1 NIGRGGADNGTGSV
15 AYMFSPFLE
24 TTSSDAD
31 QAGQLHT
38 VVPSDGASTETITCD
53 VQNDLASEEALSL
66 LFTGSASLF
75 GCEKHRD
82 PGAASR
88 LHSASEAIGRSCKA
102 RSRTQGG
109 VAGRTDSSG
118 WVAYATG
125 AGGRSS
131 PAHGLAVIH
140 GPHAPGEGPALHSC
154 ASVQYSGR
162 EANDIHVASPRS
174 TDATLTSL
182 TLTGA
187 GGYGPFDALRQLDW
201 EATHADVELLWPTRA
216 YWEGAWRDAP
226 VQLPAGVTWL
236 SVEGEGASWLARVD
250 TDMRYLGA
258 TPQGDPNFGRRLLL
272 RQTERL
278 QLQVGYS
285 EIAVTVTARDG
296 WSSETYQL
304 QVRKFASSS
313 DAHLLY
319 VGCSSLEEHM
329 DGLQMHK
336 YLPCLLSPEFS
347 PPHTVYNVSLAYNA
361 KYMILHHITA
371 HPQALVRILVEYGP
385 EEHELPRQ
393 EIRLN
398 PPGQATVAH
407 LTVTSRDQSTCAQ
420 YTFRVSELR
429 LPPPPPPPAPP
440 SPPPA
445 PESPNPPR
453 SPPYPPSPPFP
464 PPAPPSPPRSPA
476 AGLDGV
482 IVGVV
487 IGGVLVAAMLAGYLF
502 RRRLPCTCFHEQPQQ
517 FAYTKANGAQL
528 VAMGRAGKCPPS
540 PPPTTE
546 DRVLGMHL
554 PLVGATEESARCLGV
569 PPESSTSR
577 HLLDLRAH
585 PGRLGGMQPAA
596 SGGDEILAL
605 QARYKGGGAWPSSP
619 QPTPSSGVER
629 HANDTPFE
637 LRFPHRVTFH
647 TTEGVGGEVLVH
659 SLGGGAGGSSIDGSR
674 SDEDAIC
681 GGGGDDGGVRSD
693 TAAAQDP
700 VEGAKETARI
710 IYRCQILRLQ
720 FAGGESALTG
730 NGSTGALRH
739 HLQPAGAIS
748 STHRSAVDNQGAP
761 HPGSIDT
768 AELCPAGSRAGM
780 PAPRDG
786 IEADAA
792 AFPQLQGAELRD
804 VGVGLMIWA
813 VDKPEAAEG
822 ARREQRLVWKACA
835 AKDWG
840 FGVPEGG
847 EPPSWMLLSEVEE
860 DVDEG
865 METESPATEEETA
878 VASSQP
884 ARLTL
889 RPPPALMADVQRHLL
904 PVPAPDAAT
913 TRRSSYPLTTLPAAL
928 CCGLDDPRVA
938 TRLRALTRSPPAA
951 RNESSHRVPPAQ
963 AMCPLPAGEGRA
975 RSKGGAPGGGV
986 SRVMVGAC
994 SGAAE
999 GGENP
1004 AGLVQVVRHP
1014 ATASDSSAAWRGGRH
1029 VENGDAPTRS
1039 GERPRAGDLEGLGG
1053 ASSASQGSGERVEGW
1068 GASASGTTGCSQADD
1083 SMGGGESPQAEKGAE
1098 GSEGGAE
1105 GRMAG
1110 ARAEQGEGHGAV
1122 REQRGAGGA
1131 EEGGGTAAAEPQGNA
1146 AQVLGWTEVAPPD
1159 GPAAGV
1165 LRRVLVMGRST
1176 ASAAPDEAP
1185 GAVRVQRVTAG
1196 GSRHGDASAD
1206 NCWAPSVEFCQME
1219 SSAEPRI
1226 PQTILKLP
1234 HRVCFRTAELL
1245 EVGRL
1250 FPLPL
1255 PPFQTLRIIC
1265 LHQAS
1270 TNLRSKRATFAK
1282 AFFLGS
1288 GGEASMEQI
1297 PETGRRPLV
1306 EMCKTAQGS

>member
-1 NIGRGGADNGTGSV
+1 
-15 AYMFSPFLE
+15 
-24 TTSSDAD
+24 
-31 QAGQLHT
+31 
-38 VVPSDGASTETITCD
+38 
-53 VQNDLASEEALSL
+53 
-66 LFTGSASLF
+66 
-75 GCEKHRD
+75 
-82 PGAASR
+82 
-88 LHSASEAIGRSCKA
+88 
-102 RSRTQGG
+102 
-109 VAGRTDSSG
+109 
-118 WVAYATG
+118 
-125 AGGRSS
+125 
-131 PAHGLAVIH
+131 
-140 GPHAPGEGPALHSC
+140 
-154 ASVQYSGR
+154 
-162 EANDIHVASPRS
+162 
-174 TDATLTSL
+174 
-182 TLTGA
+182 
-187 GGYGPFDALRQLDW
+187 
-201 EATHADVELLWPTRA
+201 
-216 YWEGAWRDAP
+216 
-226 VQLPAGVTWL
+226 
-236 SVEGEGASWLARVD
+236 
-250 TDMRYLGA
+250 
-258 TPQGDPNFGRRLLL
+258 
-272 RQTERL
+272 
-278 QLQVGYS
+278 
-285 EIAVTVTARDG
+285 
-296 WSSETYQL
+296 
-304 QVRKFASSS
+304 
-313 DAHLLY
+313 
-319 VGCSSLEEHM
+319 
-329 DGLQMHK
+329 
-336 YLPCLLSPEFS
+336 
-347 PPHTVYNVSLAYNA
+347 
-361 KYMILHHITA
+361 
-371 HPQALVRILVEYGP
+371 
-385 EEHELPRQ
+385 
-393 EIRLN
+393 
-398 PPGQATVAH
+398 
-407 LTVTSRDQSTCAQ
+407 CAQ

-1245 EVGRL
+1245 EGEVLVHSLGRPTGRPHRWQPGNPEIGGLPLGVTVPINPGYRCQVTKFPPTDMTPSEAGQEAGLMMWVADEVEEAGEDELIWRACWASLWPRAKDDPSSQLAHAAVPMAAVPEDGIPSAGPQALWALVAAALGCPPAMRIPGGLACGLRERTIVSELDYLQRCALAEACAGSPTQPSSTPTAPPSASPSTVKHCSEPSAGPPPSSSPVCGNLPAHLTTAFSTGEEEEMSPVHSPGNLSAPSLPSSPGSLHSPTSPPPPVPALPWPSLPSPRSLKPAEDESWAEAAAYEEVTVEEEAEVSGAPPSSSEPTRRVLKMPHLVKFRTSQRIKGEVVVHSLGKAISAWPHWKPVMSEVLPSGLAIPIHCGYRCEALACSLAHPPADIMVWVTASEAAPGVDAEVGRSRAVWRACYSQAWPAVLQDAELLLAEVMAESNPQDVGPQNLWNALSLKLCPSRRMFIPGGL
-1250 FPLPL
+1250 FCG
-1255 PPFQTLRIIC
+1255 LREEHVVAE
-1265 LHQAS
+1265 LHRMQ
-1270 TNLRSKRATFAK
+1270 
-1282 AFFLGS
+1282 
-1288 GGEASMEQI
+1288 
-1297 PETGRRPLV
+1297 
-1306 EMCKTAQGS
+1306 

>member
-1 NIGRGGADNGTGSV
+1 
-15 AYMFSPFLE
+15 
-24 TTSSDAD
+24 
-31 QAGQLHT
+31 
-38 VVPSDGASTETITCD
+38 
-53 VQNDLASEEALSL
+53 
-66 LFTGSASLF
+66 
-75 GCEKHRD
+75 
-82 PGAASR
+82 
-88 LHSASEAIGRSCKA
+88 
-102 RSRTQGG
+102 
-109 VAGRTDSSG
+109 
-118 WVAYATG
+118 
-125 AGGRSS
+125 
-131 PAHGLAVIH
+131 
-140 GPHAPGEGPALHSC
+140 
-154 ASVQYSGR
+154 
-162 EANDIHVASPRS
+162 
-174 TDATLTSL
+174 
-182 TLTGA
+182 
-187 GGYGPFDALRQLDW
+187 
-201 EATHADVELLWPTRA
+201 
-216 YWEGAWRDAP
+216 
-226 VQLPAGVTWL
+226 
-236 SVEGEGASWLARVD
+236 
-250 TDMRYLGA
+250 
-258 TPQGDPNFGRRLLL
+258 
-272 RQTERL
+272 
-278 QLQVGYS
+278 
-285 EIAVTVTARDG
+285 
-296 WSSETYQL
+296 
-304 QVRKFASSS
+304 
-313 DAHLLY
+313 
-319 VGCSSLEEHM
+319 
-329 DGLQMHK
+329 
-336 YLPCLLSPEFS
+336 
-347 PPHTVYNVSLAYNA
+347 
-361 KYMILHHITA
+361 
-371 HPQALVRILVEYGP
+371 
-385 EEHELPRQ
+385 
-393 EIRLN
+393 
-398 PPGQATVAH
+398 
-407 LTVTSRDQSTCAQ
+407 
-420 YTFRVSELR
+420 
-429 LPPPPPPPAPP
+429 
-440 SPPPA
+440 
-445 PESPNPPR
+445 
-453 SPPYPPSPPFP
+453 
-464 PPAPPSPPRSPA
+464 
-476 AGLDGV
+476 
-482 IVGVV
+482 
-487 IGGVLVAAMLAGYLF
+487 MLAGYLF

-1004 AGLVQVVRHP
+1004 AGLVQV
-1014 ATASDSSAAWRGGRH
+1014 
-1029 VENGDAPTRS
+1029 
-1039 GERPRAGDLEGLGG
+1039 
-1053 ASSASQGSGERVEGW
+1053 
-1068 GASASGTTGCSQADD
+1068 
-1083 SMGGGESPQAEKGAE
+1083 AEKGAE

-1206 NCWAPSVEFCQME
+1206 NCWAPSVEFCQVGYSE
-1219 SSAEPRI
+1219 IAVTVTARDGWSSETYQLQVRKFASSSDAHLLYVGCSSLEEHMDGLQMHKYLPCLLSPEFSPPHTVYNVSLAYNAKYMILHHITAHPQALVRILVEYGPEEHELPRQEIRLNPPGQATVAHLTGEVLVHSLGRPTGRPHRWQPGNPEIGGLPLGVTVPINPGYRCQVTKFPPTDMTPSEAGQEAGLMMWVADEVEEAGEDELIWRACWASLWPRAKDDPSSQLAHAAVPMAAVPEDGIPSAGPQALWALVAAALGCPPAMRI
-1226 PQTILKLP
+1226 PGGLACGLRERTIVSELDYLQRCALAEACAGSPTQPSSTPTAPPSASPSTVKHCSEPSAGPPPSSSPVCGNLPAHLTTAFSTGEEEEMSPVHSPGNLSAPSLPSSPGSLHSPTSPPPPVPALPWPSLPSPRSLKPAEDESWAEAAAYEEVTVEEEAEGEVVVHSLGKAISAWPHWKPVMSEVLP
-1234 HRVCFRTAELL
+1234 SGLAIPIHCGYRCEALACSLAHPPADIMVWVTASEAAPGVDAEVGRSRAVWRACYSQAWPAVLQDAELL
-1245 EVGRL
+1245 LAEMPDMNVRL
-1250 FPLPL
+1250 
-1255 PPFQTLRIIC
+1255 
-1265 LHQAS
+1265 
-1270 TNLRSKRATFAK
+1270 
-1282 AFFLGS
+1282 
-1288 GGEASMEQI
+1288 
-1297 PETGRRPLV
+1297 
-1306 EMCKTAQGS
+1306 